1 MRFALALALFVAC
14 GPKIT
19 NDHRSS
25 DVGKHLPATLE
36 AERPREGDP
45 RTVHVR
51 VYADAGIR
59 ALPRWREE
67 IGDHLDYASQLL
79 TPLTG
84 ARITVDSIKDW
95 DRKSDPSAAL
105 TALTELDK
113 GDDVSW
119 VIGFVTPGDVASK
132 AFTELGRAE
141 PLGRHVIVRGWAEKP
156 ESDALSALLPD
167 LKEAERGEVIGA
179 HRRHKQTVVLL
190 HQLAITLGTIAETDP
205 SWIRNLTYSPKQ
217 VGFSDRNRELLQL
230 GIDARLAE
238 DSKPVMA
245 KKLLEAIEK
254 SPWGGW
260 VESDQEQVSARLRN
274 AIDASK
280 AGRIAA
286 EVPPAAYDQYNR
298 IRELAKRNNQKD
310 ALIELENLLVAYPGN
325 AAMHQ
330 LKCEI
335 MLAAPGVAD
344 PTTRAACKRA
354 SDLAPGDPA
363 PHIAVGE
370 ALLKTSDAKGARA
383 EFVIAEGKIKNLPAG
398 VQDAWRKLVAIYH
411 TMGALTWT
419 EEAIAKGKLEND
431 PIAIQ
436 VAQTRARYGIT
447 RGSTVVSPEQEAVLV
462 AAVRKSLDLVYA
474 SKYGDAER
482 AIAAAEKKWPGAAGL
497 AGARCDLSYRT
508 GAIAAAKAHC
518 NRALATDPN
527 ASWALYLSGTLLLRD
542 AGSTPAGIEKLKH
555 AIKVD
560 PELGQAW
567 RTLAKAYARAKDKAA
582 LDQLGKDYEAK
593 FGQPLPR

>member
-1 MRFALALALFVAC
+1 MRFAWALALLVAC

-19 NDHRSS
+19 NEHRSAEA
-25 DVGKHLPATLE
+25 GKHLPATLE

-45 RTVHVR
+45 RSVLVR

-59 ALPRWREE
+59 ALPKWREE
-67 IGDHLDYASQLL
+67 IGDQIDYASQLL
-79 TPLTG
+79 TPLIG
-84 ARITVDSIKDW
+84 ARITVESIKDW

-105 TALTELDK
+105 TALAELDK
-113 GDDVSW
+113 GDNVTW
-119 VIGFVTPGDVASK
+119 VIGYVTPGDVASK
-132 AFTELGRAE
+132 AMTELGRAE
-141 PLGRHVIVRGWAEKP
+141 PLGRHVVVRGWAEKP
-156 ESDALSALLPD
+156 ETEVLSALLPD
-167 LKEAERGEVIGA
+167 LKETERTEVMGA
-179 HRRHKQTVVLL
+179 HRRHKQTVVLV
-190 HQLAITLGTIAETDP
+190 HMLAITLGTVAETDP

-230 GIDARLAE
+230 GLDARLAE
-238 DSKPVMA
+238 ESTQVMA

-254 SPWGGW
+254 NPWGGW
-260 VESDQEQVSARLRN
+260 VASDQEQVSARLRN
-274 AIDASK
+274 TIDASK
-280 AGRIAA
+280 AGRTAA
-286 EVPPAAYDQYNR
+286 QVPPEAYDQYNR
-298 IRELAKRNNQKD
+298 IRELAKRGNQKD
-310 ALIELENLLVAYPGN
+310 ALIELENLLVGYPGN

-335 MLAAPGVAD
+335 MLGAPGVAD

-354 SDLAPGDPA
+354 SDYAPGDPA

-370 ALLKTSDAKGARA
+370 ALLKGGDTKGARG
-383 EFVIAEGKIKNLPAG
+383 EFVIAEGKIKNLGVG

-411 TMGALTWT
+411 AMGALTWT

-431 PIAIQ
+431 PIATQ
-436 VAQTRARYGIT
+436 VAQTRARYGVA

-462 AAVRKSLDLVYA
+462 AAVRKALDLVYA
-474 SKYGDAER
+474 SKFADAER
-482 AIAAAEKKWPGAAGL
+482 TISAAEKKWPGAAGL
-497 AGARCDLSYRT
+497 AGARCDLAYRT
-508 GAIAAAKAHC
+508 GAIAAARAAC
-518 NRALATDPN
+518 NRALATDPH

-542 AGSTPAGIEKLKH
+542 AGSTPAGIEKLKL

-567 RTLAKAYARAKDKAA
+567 RTLAKAYARAKDRKA